1 MLAFILISIGA
12 FIGFFFGL
20 DSENKNLEELKI
32 LKDHLHDNDSVI
44 SDDKLS
50 KVESYGTISN
60 SE

>member
-50 KVESYGTISN
+50 
-60 SE
+60 